1 MRAAEDPRVA
11 EAERGGALPDIDD
24 AKAASHI
31 AELQSVGAMVG
42 LRKAAALGYHT
53 AHLWV
58 GKLMNCGLLFEEI
71 LTNTYYLSLGFH
83 SAGGICWQVCPLGPA
98 DENGKQYFSLVKEGM
113 GPEEARTKLQLS
125 SSNENEEEYA
135 GVPTTVCFS
144 AQIELLFLKNTGKY
158 FLFVII
164 NSCSVKPNFCLQLFS
179 TATWVTNP
187 RLPMGC
193 TG

>member
-31 AELQSVGAMVG
+31 AELRSVGAMVG

-83 SAGGICWQVCPLGPA
+83 SAGGI
-98 DENGKQYFSLVKEGM
+98 
-113 GPEEARTKLQLS
+113 
-125 SSNENEEEYA
+125 
-135 GVPTTVCFS
+135 
-144 AQIELLFLKNTGKY
+144 
-158 FLFVII
+158 
-164 NSCSVKPNFCLQLFS
+164 
-179 TATWVTNP
+179 
-187 RLPMGC
+187 
-193 TG
+193 